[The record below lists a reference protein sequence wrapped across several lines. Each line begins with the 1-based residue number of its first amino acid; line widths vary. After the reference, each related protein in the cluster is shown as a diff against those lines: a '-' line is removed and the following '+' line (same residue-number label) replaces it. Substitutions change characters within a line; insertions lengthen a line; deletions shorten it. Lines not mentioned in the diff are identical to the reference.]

1 MTTRTDLTVSWELS
15 PRIITVAAPSVELN
29 MQDLVDT
36 LRVLEDDLD
45 EGLQF
50 DHLIDTA
57 GKEDL
62 GGDVSVGIT
71 VTLNNARVAFEKRLT
86 KLESGTV
93 TTPDATGF
101 VLTDSTALFVT
112 NGVVAGDV
120 IRNHTDAGSVAA
132 VLSVDSETQITTDGL
147 IGGTDNQFD
156 SADVYDVLD
165 WVQCN
170 VSGGNLV
177 AVDDVGGALDPVFPT
192 FGTQVVR
199 TSSSSATLQQLSEIQ
214 HASFAGHVHID
225 VANGVAGTEYPIGSQ
240 TNPVNNLADAVIIE
254 AERGLGRLLV
264 AGALTVGA
272 TDNIDNLIIQ
282 GEGTTFNIK
291 RTNITLTS
299 GCSTSNTQYFGCYV
313 TGVQGGESRYE
324 DCILETLSNSHC
336 SYHHCGFIGTHTL
349 PAGGFDT
356 HTKDVIDCYTGRTQF
371 TWDLNGS
378 NMDVRFINF
387 SGDIQFTNGTGA
399 TCNIYLHMNG
409 GTVTLAASCT
419 AGNIFI
425 TGNCTIT
432 DNSVGMTVSRS
443 GMSLTAG
450 APMTE
455 NYPVDGQSEMTPEQA
470 LYAIM
475 QMLSEFTRTGTVVSI
490 KKRDGTEA
498 FPLTLDSATAPTSST
513 QSG

>member
-1 MTTRTDLTVSWELS
+1 MTTRTDLTVAWELS

-62 GGDVSVGIT
+62 GGGVQVGIT
-71 VTLNNARVAFEKRLT
+71 VTMNNARIAFEKRLT

-112 NGVVAGDV
+112 NGVAAGDV
-120 IRNHTDAGSVAA
+120 VRNHTDGGSVAA

-156 SADVYDVLD
+156 AADMYDVLD

-170 VSGGNLV
+170 FSGGNLV
-177 AVDDVGGALDPVFPT
+177 ALDDVGAPLDPVFPT

-199 TSSSSATLQQLSEIQ
+199 TSSSSATLQQLAEIQ
-214 HASFAGHVHID
+214 HGAFNGQVHVRAD
-225 VANGVAGTEYPIGSQ
+225 GVAGTDYDIGTP
-240 TNPVNNLADAVIIE
+240 TNPVNNITDATAINT
-254 AERGLGRLLV
+254 ERGFGKFHIM
-264 AGALTVGA
+264 GDFTVGA
-272 TDNIDNLIIQ
+272 TDVLDNLAIH
-282 GEGTTFNIK
+282 GRGVTLNIK
-291 RTNITLTS
+291 ETNITLTS
-299 GCSTSNTQYFGCYV
+299 GCSTSNTQFFECYV
-313 TGVQGGESRYE
+313 TGVQGGETRYE
-324 DCILETLSNSHC
+324 SCTLENLSNSHC
-336 SYHHCGFIGTHTL
+336 SYHNCAFAGTLTM

-356 HTKDVIDCYTGRTQF
+356 HTKDVYECYTGRSTLI
-371 TWDLNGS
+371 WDLNGT
-378 NMDVRFINF
+378 NMDIRFIRF
-387 SGDIQFTNGTGA
+387 SGDIQFTNGTGS
-399 TCNIYLHMNG
+399 TCNIYLNMMG
-409 GTVTLAASCT
+409 GTVTLASSCT
-419 AGNIFI
+419 AGNIFF
-425 TGNCTIT
+425 TGNCTIV
-432 DNSVGMTVSRS
+432 DNSVGMTVDRS
-443 GMSLTAG
+443 GMILTAG

-470 LYAIM
+470 LYAM
-475 QMLSEFTRTGTVVSI
+475 VQMLSEFQRTGTAVSI
-490 KKRDGTEA
+490 KKRDAVTEA

-513 QSG
+513 QST